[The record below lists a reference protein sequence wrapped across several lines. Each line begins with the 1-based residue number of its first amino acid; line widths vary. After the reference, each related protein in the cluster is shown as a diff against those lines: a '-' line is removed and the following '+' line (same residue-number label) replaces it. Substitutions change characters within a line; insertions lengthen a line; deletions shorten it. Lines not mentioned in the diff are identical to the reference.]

1 MSPHLLPAPTPATTP
16 SLGGGEARDPLCG
29 SRTSASTLEP
39 ARVGDAGNLAGRLL
53 PAHAPRPLPA
63 HAPRALPA
71 ARTVLPRAPSRTAF
85 QPRPWL
91 REPEPP
97 GPAVATHR
105 SGTCYMCAR
114 RGRQGPVRAEERAP
128 PGWLAGSALT
138 GPGT

>member
-1 MSPHLLPAPTPATTP
+1 MSPHLLPTPPATTP
-16 SLGGGEARDPLCG
+16 SLGGGEAPQALCG

-53 PAHAPRPLPA
+53 PAHAPR
-63 HAPRALPA
+63 ALPA
-71 ARTVLPRAPSRTAF
+71 ARTVLPRAASRTAF
-85 QPRPWL
+85 QPRPGL

-97 GPAVATHR
+97 RPAVATHR
-105 SGTCYMCAR
+105 AGTCYMCAR
-114 RGRQGPVRAEERAP
+114 CGRQGLVRAEERAP

>member
-1 MSPHLLPAPTPATTP
+1 MSPHLLPTPPATTP
-16 SLGGGEARDPLCG
+16 SLGGGEAPQALSG

-39 ARVGDAGNLAGRLL
+39 ARVGDAGNLAARL
-53 PAHAPRPLPA
+53 LPA

-71 ARTVLPRAPSRTAF
+71 ARTVLPRAAF
-85 QPRPWL
+85 QPRPGL

-97 GPAVATHR
+97 RLAVATHR
-105 SGTCYMCAR
+105 AGTCYMCAR
-114 RGRQGPVRAEERAP
+114 RGRQGLVRAEERAP